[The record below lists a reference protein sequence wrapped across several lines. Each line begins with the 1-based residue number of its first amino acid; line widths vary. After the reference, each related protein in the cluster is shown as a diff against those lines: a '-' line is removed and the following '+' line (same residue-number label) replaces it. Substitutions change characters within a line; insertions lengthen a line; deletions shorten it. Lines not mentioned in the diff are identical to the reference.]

1 MTPQEILA
9 GTTARVLEEIA
20 FVLVDAVEDADLSDT
35 LTASVSFQGPTGGRL
50 GITIHRGLLEEALGN
65 ALSEESADGE
75 VKAFALELAN
85 IVTGAVLDDWWGPR
99 GSYDLGLPTLASVSG
114 ETDILLA
121 DELGRGVRVSVHT
134 ENAS

>member
-20 FVLVDAVEDADLSDT
+20 FVLVDAAEDADLSDA
-35 LTASVSFQGPTGGRL
+35 LTASVSFQGPTGGSL
-50 GITIHRGLLEEALGN
+50 GITIHRGLLAEALGN
-65 ALSEESADGE
+65 AISEESADDE
-75 VKAFALELAN
+75 VRAFALELAN

-99 GSYDLGLPTLASVSG
+99 GSYDLGLPVLGSVTG
-114 ETDILLA
+114 ETGILLA